1 LWHSLNWQHV
11 WWSIQRDGMAGQET
25 IDIYKYTILYY
36 HHLSSTKHPVP
47 KAIVFPAFARWRSS
61 IFIIFALWPQ
71 PHRCADPVWCG
82 HRVPSMHSASL
93 AQNCH
98 NCCSKKLQHMAQLC
112 WDKCSSKPSST
123 CLNCRTSS
131 HWINSWTPETAPQDW
146 TTWSEPHAIWCF
158 MLHICFNPGPFNGII
173 WHFSSSMWPI
183 LLLVETTAVDF
194 SSKSWQL
201 CEKGRT
207 LQAVAARSME
217 PQNAEANLDD
227 SSMSFQNKSG

>member
-1 LWHSLNWQHV
+1 MTGEASKEME
-11 WWSIQRDGMAGQET
+11 SGQET

-47 KAIVFPAFARWRSS
+47 KAIVFAAFARWRSS

-98 NCCSKKLQHMAQLC
+98 NCCSKKLQHMAELC
-112 WDKCSSKPSST
+112 WDKFSSKPSST

-158 MLHICFNPGPFNGII
+158 MLQP
-173 WHFSSSMWPI
+173 WS
-183 LLLVETTAVDF
+183 
-194 SSKSWQL
+194 
-201 CEKGRT
+201 
-207 LQAVAARSME
+207 LQRYNM
-217 PQNAEANLDD
+217 D
-227 SSMSFQNKSG
+227 